1 MMSSDLTPTLA
12 GRAVGIDFGS
22 RRIGVAV
29 SDSGRMVA
37 TPFETIKRV
46 GDRTIE
52 HGRIAAIVAE
62 IEATVVVVGL
72 PLSLDGSD
80 GHAAKLVRSEVRGL
94 AKRLTIPVEE
104 YDERFTTVT
113 AEQSLR
119 EMGTRGRAK
128 RDVIDQVAAAVLL
141 QGWLDAL
148 Q

>member
-1 MMSSDLTPTLA
+1 MTALA

-22 RRIGVAV
+22 RRIGIAV
-29 SDSGRMVA
+29 SDAWRMVA

-52 HGRIAAIVAE
+52 HGRIFEIVAE
-62 IEATVVVVGL
+62 IEATVVVIGL

-80 GHAAKLVRSEVRGL
+80 GHAVKLVRSEVRGL
-94 AKRLTIPVEE
+94 AKRLDVPIEE

-119 EMGTRGRAK
+119 TMGTRGQAK

>member
-1 MMSSDLTPTLA
+1 MK

-29 SDSGRMVA
+29 SDAGQMVA

-46 GDRTIE
+46 GDRTVE
-52 HGRIAAIVAE
+52 HGRIAEIVDE
-62 IEATVVVVGL
+62 IGAVVVVVGL
-72 PLSLDGSD
+72 PLSLDGTD
-80 GHAAKLVRSEVRGL
+80 GRAVDLVRSEIRGL
-94 AKRLTIPVEE
+94 VKRLAVPVEE
-104 YDERFTTVT
+104 YDERFTTVE
-113 AEQSLR
+113 AERSLR
-119 EMGTRGRAK
+119 VTGTKGRAK

>member
-1 MMSSDLTPTLA
+1 
-12 GRAVGIDFGS
+12 
-22 RRIGVAV
+22 
-29 SDSGRMVA
+29 MVA

-52 HGRIAAIVAE
+52 HGRIAEIVAE

-80 GHAAKLVRSEVRGL
+80 GHAVNLVRSEVRGL
-94 AKRLTIPVEE
+94 AKRLDVAIEE

-119 EMGTRGRAK
+119 TMGTRGQAK
-128 RDVIDQVAAAVLL
+128 RDVIDQLAAAVLL

>member
-1 MMSSDLTPTLA
+1 MSSDSSPTLA

-22 RRIGVAV
+22 RRVGIAV
-29 SDSGRMVA
+29 SDAGRMVA

-46 GDRTIE
+46 GDRTVE
-52 HGRIAAIVAE
+52 HGRIAEIVAE

-80 GHAAKLVRSEVRGL
+80 GHAVKLVRSEVRGL
-94 AKRLTIPVEE
+94 AKRLNIPVEE

-113 AEQSLR
+113 AERSLR
-119 EMGTRGRAK
+119 EMGTRGQAK
-128 RDVIDQVAAAVLL
+128 RDVVDQIAAAVLL

>member
-1 MMSSDLTPTLA
+1 MNLLP

-22 RRIGVAV
+22 KRVGVAV
-29 SDSGRMVA
+29 SDAGRMVA

-46 GDRTIE
+46 GDRNVE
-52 HGRIAAIVAE
+52 HGRIAEIVAE

-80 GHAAKLVRSEVRGL
+80 GHAVKLVRSEVRGL
-94 AKRLTIPVEE
+94 AKRLNIPVEE

-113 AEQSLR
+113 AERSLR
-119 EMGTRGRAK
+119 EMGTRGQAK
-128 RDVIDQVAAAVLL
+128 RDVVDQVAAAVLL

>member
-1 MMSSDLTPTLA
+1 MSLA

-22 RRIGVAV
+22 KRIGIAV
-29 SDSGRMVA
+29 SDAWRMVA

-46 GDRTIE
+46 GDRTVE
-52 HGRIAAIVAE
+52 HGRIQEIVDE
-62 IEATVVVVGL
+62 IGATVAVVGL

-80 GHAAKLVRSEVRGL
+80 GHAVKLVRSEVRGL
-94 AKRLTIPVEE
+94 VKRLDIPVEE

-119 EMGTRGRAK
+119 EMGTRGQAK